1 MSQVVSMNSSDVRV
15 NRCGLSPFSVYSRLQ
30 LKPRSAPANLRAFAP
45 DPVVPSAAP
54 ERSAARSL
62 VSQSSR
68 ASKSTAAPRSGSPP
82 PPEEWPLDS

>member
-1 MSQVVSMNSSDVRV
+1 MNSSDVRV

-45 DPVVPSAAP
+45 DSIVPSAAP
-54 ERSAARSL
+54 ERSAAWSL
-62 VSQSSR
+62 VSQSPR

-82 PPEEWPLDS
+82 PPEDWALDS

>member
-1 MSQVVSMNSSDVRV
+1 MNSSDVRV
-15 NRCGLSPFSVYSRLQ
+15 NRCGLSPFSVDSRLQ

-45 DPVVPSAAP
+45 DSVVPSASP

-68 ASKSTAAPRSGSPP
+68 ASKPTAAPRSGSPH